1 MSLEPGGRAD
11 KYGNKYE
18 NRYLAK
24 LLLRLINEDLTSVT
38 VEPLGIN
45 SDSVEFISEQ
55 KDGIVKHYQ
64 CKASNTTHSSWS
76 ISDLRRYKV
85 FERAKEIISADI
97 KNLYYF
103 ISPLQYNELDELC
116 KRARTNSSPED
127 FINFQLT
134 NNTIKR
140 MFNDCIVEFG
150 FDKINPSAT
159 EETILLLSHCY
170 FEQYVTGTEAE
181 QDLEKYIGILFT
193 GKASVVRVLLEQYA
207 NDTGC
212 YGVKITA
219 KDVIDYVAEK
229 NFQVRNYHG
238 DETVLNRN
246 HILNCTYWDSYHAI
260 YENLVHRTATDDI
273 IQSIKDGRSVILHGK
288 VGTGKSG
295 CLEET
300 IRYLKQTSTLYLAI
314 KLD

>member
-24 LLLRLINEDLTSVT
+24 LLLRLVREELISIT
-38 VEPLGIN
+38 VEPLGDN
-45 SDSVEFISEQ
+45 SNSVEFISEQ
-55 KDGIVKHYQ
+55 KDGTIKHYQ

-76 ISDLRRYKV
+76 ILDLRKYKV

-134 NNTIKR
+134 NDAIRR
-140 MFNDCIVEFG
+140 MFNDCVVEFG
-150 FDKINPSAT
+150 FDKSEPSAKA
-159 EETILLLSHCY
+159 ETMLLLSHCF
-170 FEQYVTGTEAE
+170 FEQYITGTEAE
-181 QDLEKYIGILFT
+181 QDLEEYIGTLFT
-193 GKASVVRVLLEQYA
+193 GKASTVRVLLEQYA
-207 NDTGC
+207 NDTGR

-219 KDVIDYVAEK
+219 KDVIDYLEEK
-229 NFQVRNYHG
+229 NIHVRNYCG
-238 DETVLNRN
+238 NETVLNRI
-246 HILNCTYWDSYHAI
+246 HILNSTYWDSYHAI
-260 YENLVHRTATDDI
+260 HENLVHRTATDDI
-273 IQSIKDGRSVILHGK
+273 IQSIKDGQSVILHGK
-288 VGTGKSG
+288 AGTGKADAWKKRSV
-295 CLEET
+295 T
-300 IRYLKQTSTLYLAI
+300 
-314 KLD
+314 

>member
-24 LLLRLINEDLTSVT
+24 LLLRLVKEDITSVT

-45 SDSVEFISEQ
+45 SNSVEFISEQ

-64 CKASNTTHSSWS
+64 CKASNTTCSSWS
-76 ISDLRRYKV
+76 ILDLRKYKV
-85 FERAKEIISADI
+85 FERAKEIISADV

-134 NNTIKR
+134 NDTIRR
-140 MFNDCIVEFG
+140 MFNDCIAEFG
-150 FDKINPSAT
+150 FDKSDPSAKA
-159 EETILLLSHCY
+159 ETMSLLSRCF
-170 FEQYVTGTEAE
+170 FEQYITGTEAE
-181 QDLEKYIGILFT
+181 QDLEEYIGILFT
-193 GKASVVRVLLEQYA
+193 GKASAVRVLLEQYA
-207 NDTGC
+207 NDIGC

-219 KDVIDYVAEK
+219 KDVIDYLEK
-229 NFQVRNYHG
+229 KNIHVRNYHG
-238 DETVLNRN
+238 NETVLSRIHTLNRDYPKV
-246 HILNCTYWDSYHAI
+246 CV
-260 YENLVHRTATDDI
+260 NL
-273 IQSIKDGRSVILHGK
+273 LHG
-288 VGTGKSG
+288 V
-295 CLEET
+295 E
-300 IRYLKQTSTLYLAI
+300 
-314 KLD
+314 

>member
-24 LLLRLINEDLTSVT
+24 LLLRLVREELISIT
-38 VEPLGIN
+38 VEPLGEN
-45 SDSVEFISEQ
+45 SNSVEFISEQ
-55 KDGIVKHYQ
+55 KDGTIKHYQ

-76 ISDLRRYKV
+76 ILDLRKYKV

-134 NNTIKR
+134 NDAIRR
-140 MFNDCIVEFG
+140 MFNDCVVEFG
-150 FDKINPSAT
+150 FDKSEPSAKA
-159 EETILLLSHCY
+159 ETMLLLSHCF
-170 FEQYVTGTEAE
+170 FEQYITGTEAE
-181 QDLEKYIGILFT
+181 QDLEEYIGTLFT
-193 GKASVVRVLLEQYA
+193 GKASTVRVLLEQYA
-207 NDTGC
+207 NDTGR

-219 KDVIDYVAEK
+219 KDVIDYLEEK
-229 NFQVRNYHG
+229 N
-238 DETVLNRN
+238 
-246 HILNCTYWDSYHAI
+246 IHA
-260 YENLVHRTATDDI
+260 
-273 IQSIKDGRSVILHGK
+273 LHTTRK
-288 VGTGKSG
+288 TF
-295 CLEET
+295 
-300 IRYLKQTSTLYLAI
+300 RQ
-314 KLD
+314 